1 MRTFDDAQGRH
12 WQAALMEA
20 SFGGVVLVFGRL
32 GGSEVLQKS
41 LDAEAANLGAAEQ
54 WLANLDEAGLQALL
68 AAAVPWSNGG

>member
-1 MRTFDDAQGRH
+1 MRTFDDTQGHH

-41 LDAEAANLGAAEQ
+41 LDADVANLDAAEQ
-54 WLANLDEAGLQALL
+54 LLANLDEAGLQAFL
-68 AAAVPWSNGG
+68 AEAVPWSDGG

>member
-1 MRTFDDAQGRH
+1 MRTFDDTQGRH

-41 LDAEAANLGAAEQ
+41 LDADAANLDAAEQ
-54 WLANLDEAGLQALL
+54 LLANLDEAGLQALL
-68 AAAVPWSNGG
+68 AEAVPWSNGG